1 MGFVIVDEI
10 RYDSITMAI
19 KVISRR
25 STRRP
30 SFDEKIAIAEVVRE
44 ILDDPDFGL
53 ELTDEARR
61 RLRRATRDRRP
72 GIPLEEI
79 KRRYG

>member
-1 MGFVIVDEI
+1 MV
-10 RYDSITMAI
+10 TKAI
-19 KVISRR
+19 FKHPA
-25 STRRP
+25 RRP

-53 ELTDEARR
+53 ELTNEAKR
-61 RLRRATRDRRP
+61 RLRRAMKDRRP
-72 GIPLEEI
+72 GIPFEEI

>member
-1 MGFVIVDEI
+1 MV
-10 RYDSITMAI
+10 TKAI
-19 KVISRR
+19 LKRPA
-25 STRRP
+25 RRP

-53 ELTDEARR
+53 ELTNEAKR
-61 RLRRATRDRRP
+61 RLRRAMKDRRP

>member
-1 MGFVIVDEI
+1 
-10 RYDSITMAI
+10 MAT
-19 KVISRR
+19 KVLLKR

-30 SFDEKIAIAEVVRE
+30 SFHEKVVIAEVVRE

-53 ELTDEARR
+53 ELTDEAKR
-61 RLRRATRDRRP
+61 RLRRAMKDRRP
-72 GIPLEEI
+72 GIPFEEI